1 MEVPG
6 YIFGCIAPTF
16 TVFNDNG
23 TLDDAGQ
30 RRLIDFMLESESI
43 SAFFIRS
50 GMGQMYCFSMDDTK
64 QIARNACAHLKGKAA
79 VLIGC
84 SGIWDRNY
92 DKRPDPALYK
102 QQAVELSR
110 YAQDLGAD
118 GIVHTI
124 PEGLVPPKGEAM
136 DDFLVRYFE
145 EICASVSAPV
155 LIYQPPGTLPEYCV
169 TPRSIARLAE
179 IDNLAG
185 MKVST
190 ADGEYLFNLVRAV
203 KDKKFGYIAGAETVF
218 YAALAAGAR
227 ACIGQG
233 TSVNPQIIR
242 AMLDRFLAG
251 DLEGAMD
258 AQEDTNELVYTC
270 PNAVDFFKTY
280 AVEKG
285 YPMSLYA
292 RPSGNPYIKDRV
304 PITKEA
310 YETFKRR
317 YEELLAKYV

>member
-1 MEVPG
+1 MKVPG
-6 YIFGCIAPTF
+6 YIYGCIAPTF
-16 TVFNDNG
+16 TVFQDDG
-23 TLDDAGQ
+23 SLDDAGQ
-30 RRLIDFMLESESI
+30 RRLLDFMLESESI

-50 GMGQMYCFSMDDTK
+50 GMGQMYCFSMDDTR
-64 QIARNACAHLKGKAA
+64 QIARNACAHLKGKGA

-92 DKRPDPALYK
+92 DKRPDPVLYK
-102 QQAVELSR
+102 QQAIELSR
-110 YAQDLGAD
+110 YAQDVGAD

-124 PEGLVPPKGEAM
+124 PEGLAPNSDEAM
-136 DDFLVRYFE
+136 GDFLLRYFE
-145 EICASVSAPV
+145 EICASVAIPV
-155 LIYQPPGTLPEYCV
+155 LIYQPPGTLAEYCV
-169 TPRSIARLAE
+169 TPQSITRLADIE
-179 IDNLAG
+179 NLMG

-190 ADGEYLFNLVRAV
+190 NDGEYLFNLIRAV
-203 KDKKFGYIAGAETVF
+203 KDKNFGFIAGAETVF

-242 AMLDRFLAG
+242 AMLDRFVAG
-251 DLEGAMD
+251 DLDGAME

-280 AVEKG
+280 ATEKG
-285 YPMSLYA
+285 YPVNLYA

-304 PITKEA
+304 PITPDA
-310 YETFKRR
+310 YEIFKRR